1 MHARQSRPVLVGPDA
16 GRWRTFRSEKTLV
29 VAARTVT
36 STARVLE
43 CLPALLRGDTRVTV
57 VFAYDSTSAFSDG
70 VLDLL
75 HDAGCQVIA
84 WDQLATAAP
93 DLIVSASENVDVPD
107 GDCPALVLPH
117 GIGFQKH
124 VPDSRAPRSRL
135 SGMVP
140 DRLLESGRAWL
151 AVSHPGQEEQLLSTH
166 PKASGRTLLIG
177 DPAFDD
183 MLVSLDRSAAYRTA
197 LGVPDGLR
205 LVVLSS
211 TWGPTSLLGQHPG
224 LPARL
229 LAALPYDEFRVAA
242 IVHPNVWSGQSP
254 WQLRTTLAAAL
265 EAGLILIPPVHAWRP
280 ALVAA
285 DAVIGDHGSVT
296 LYGAALGK
304 PVLLAAFG
312 SDSVPGTAADRL
324 GQAAPRLDPLGD
336 LARQVAD
343 VVGTHTA
350 QRYRAVADQAFA
362 EPGRALRHL
371 RTALYRLMGLA
382 EPSPGVADRVAL
394 PTPGGP
400 DSTGAPVSSW
410 TVSSS
415 TRPEGARAI
424 VTVRRHPAAVSRAD
438 GQTTADGLTHLA
450 CDDRERD
457 LRRVESASVL
467 TRRDPLPTAAG
478 ALRWIEDTL
487 ARLPGC
493 RLAAVTLSTGGCL
506 VGLRDGRIVEAAV
519 TGPPADAGLLAATVY
534 TLLLTGSA
542 LENAEV
548 TLRVGDVREE
558 DVLLRSRPGPAAG
571 PPC

>member
-1 MHARQSRPVLVGPDA
+1 MHARRPPALIGPDA
-16 GRWRTFRSEKTLV
+16 RRWRTFQSDRTLV

-43 CLPALLRGDTRVTV
+43 CLPALLRGDTRVAV
-57 VFAYDSTSAFSDG
+57 VFAYDSTSAFSGG

-84 WDQLATAAP
+84 WDHVPAAAP
-93 DLIVSASENVDVPD
+93 DLIVSASENIDVPD
-107 GDCPALVLPH
+107 GDCPVLVLPH

-124 VPDSRAPRSRL
+124 VPDSRARRSRL
-135 SGMVP
+135 SGVVP

-151 AVSHPGQEEQLLSTH
+151 AISHPGQEEQLLATH
-166 PKASGRTLLIG
+166 PKAAGRTLLIG
-177 DPAFDD
+177 DPAFDE
-183 MLVSLDRSAAYRTA
+183 MLVSLDRAAAYRAA
-197 LGVPDGLR
+197 LGVPDGRR

-211 TWGPTSLLGQHPG
+211 TWGPTSLLGRHPD

-254 WQLRTTLAAAL
+254 WQLRVSQAAAL
-265 EAGLILIPPVHAWRP
+265 EAGLILVPPVHAWRP

-285 DAVIGDHGSVT
+285 DAVVGDHGSVT

-312 SDSVPGTAADRL
+312 SDAVQGTAADSL
-324 GQAAPRLDPLGD
+324 GRSAPRLDPMGD

-350 QRYRAVADQAFA
+350 QRYRTVADQAFA

-382 EPSPGVADRVAL
+382 EPSPGVPDRVAL
-394 PTPGGP
+394 PAPEH
-400 DSTGAPVSSW
+400 TGSPVSSW
-410 TVSSS
+410 TVSS
-415 TRPEGARAI
+415 TVRRDGARQA
-424 VTVRRHPAAVSRAD
+424 VTVRRRPAAVSRA
-438 GQTTADGLTHLA
+438 GHEAAYEVSGTFTHLA

-467 TRRDPLPTAAG
+467 TRHEPLPTAAG
-478 ALRWIEDTL
+478 AVRWIEETL
-487 ARLPGC
+487 DRLPGC
-493 RLAAVTLSTGGCL
+493 RLAAVALGAGGCL
-506 VGLRDGRIVEAAV
+506 VGLRDGRIVEATV
-519 TGPPADAGLLAATVY
+519 TGPPVDPGLPAAIVY
-534 TLLLTGSA
+534 TLLLAGSA
-542 LENAEV
+542 PGDTEAV
-548 TLRVGDVREE
+548 LRIGDAREE
-558 DVLLRSRPGPAAG
+558 DVLLRTRPRPAAG
-571 PPC
+571 PSY